1 MSKFQYGGQAVIE
14 GVMMRGPKKMG
25 LAVRK
30 SDGEIAVSTKRLSTW
45 SEKYPV
51 LKWPFLRG
59 MVAFIESLIMG
70 MNTLTESARLAGE
83 GEDEQL
89 TKRDIFVAIALAIAL
104 VVGIFVIIPTLL
116 AFFARPFV
124 GQVGQ
129 SILEST
135 LRILFFLSYI
145 LIIARVPDIKR
156 VFQYHGAEHKT
167 IYAYEQGLDLTPE
180 NAKKQSR
187 LHPRC
192 GTSFLVFLLILSIII
207 FSFIST
213 PNVWLRLGIRLLLL
227 PVITGLGYELIK
239 YSSKHCDNIIVK
251 ILITPGLWMQK
262 ITTAEPD
269 NSQLEVAIKALTL
282 ALEEDDK
289 PASLIAE
296 EASELAAI
304 EAQKAALLAEEEL
317 YAAERAELALELQ
330 KQAAMERV
338 LTEETAI
345 AVATL
350 EDVK

>member
-1 MSKFQYGGQAVIE
+1 MGKFQYGGQAVIE

-30 SDGEIAVSTKRLSTW
+30 SDGEIAVITKNLSTW
-45 SEKYPV
+45 SQKYPI

-59 MVAFIESLIMG
+59 MVAFIESLVMG

-89 TKRDIFVAIALAIAL
+89 TKRDIFIAITLAIAL
-104 VVGIFVIIPTLL
+104 VIGIFVIIPTLL
-116 AFFARPFV
+116 AFFARPYV

-129 SILEST
+129 SMLEST
-135 LRILFFLSYI
+135 LRILFFLGYI
-145 LIIARVPDIKR
+145 LIIARIPDIKR

-167 IYAYEQGLDLTPE
+167 IFAYEQGLDLTPE
-180 NAKKQSR
+180 NARKQSR

-213 PNVWLRLGIRLLLL
+213 PNVWLRLGLRILLL

-239 YSSKHCDNIIVK
+239 FSSKHCDNVFVK
-251 ILITPGLWMQK
+251 MLITPGLWMQK

-269 NSQLEVAIKALTL
+269 DGQLEVAIKALKL

-289 PASLIAE
+289 PASLVAE
-296 EASELAAI
+296 EARELAAI
-304 EAQKAALLAEEEL
+304 EAQKIALLAEEEL
-317 YAAERAELALELQ
+317 LAAERAELALELLE
-330 KQAAMERV
+330 QAV
-338 LTEETAI
+338 VEEVSAEA